1 MEQPTSEQKNNPG
14 FVTLIAVL
22 VVAAIGMTVALSL
35 ILLGSGASRT
45 SFSMEQSYQAKAL
58 ADACAESALQQI
70 RTYSY
75 YSGTSNATLGKGS
88 CDYTVTNDGGNNR
101 TITASGMVSNVT
113 RRVKIIV
120 NKIDPLINT
129 SFWQEVADF

>member
-1 MEQPTSEQKNNPG
+1 MEQPISEQKNNQG

-22 VVAAIGMTVALSL
+22 VVAAIGTAVALSL

-45 SFSMEQSYQAKAL
+45 SFSMEQSYQAKTL
-58 ADACAESALQQI
+58 ADTCAESALQQI

-75 YSGTSNATLGKGS
+75 YSGTSSATLGKGN
-88 CDYTVTNDGGNNR
+88 CEYTATNDGGNNR
-101 TITASGMVSNVT
+101 TIEASGTVGNVT